1 MSGTLEVATRP
12 TPRRTAIGRVQRF
25 ATQSPARGPRAAMAI
40 LMLAA
45 ALGLC
50 ALVAPMP
57 ARAQAAV
64 DPTPIQ
70 FNDTAEE
77 ARFHALVS
85 ELRCVMCQN
94 QSLADS
100 NAQIAVDLRHEVLAL
115 MRQGKSNAEIKDFL
129 VARYG
134 EFVLYRPQVESKTW
148 LLWFGPAV
156 VLLAGGLVVAGIVR
170 RRSTQQR
177 GKAQPGDAG
186 GGAAANAAEDDQEW

>member
-1 MSGTLEVATRP
+1 MSPHYVPALKATNKPVGRGPNVAAK
-12 TPRRTAIGRVQRF
+12 PRRNALPVLALTVLLLLYALL
-25 ATQSPARGPRAAMAI
+25 APSPAH
-40 LMLAA
+40 
-45 ALGLC
+45 
-50 ALVAPMP
+50 
-57 ARAQAAV
+57 AQAAA

-70 FNDTAEE
+70 FNGDAEE

-148 LLWFGPAV
+148 LLWFGPGV

-170 RRSTQQR
+170 RRSTKQHA
-177 GKAQPGDAG
+177 KAQAGDATRG
-186 GGAAANAAEDDQEW
+186 TPAKATEDDQEW

>member
-1 MSGTLEVATRP
+1 VTRGLVLCTLLALWVVLA
-12 TPRRTAIGRVQRF
+12 
-25 ATQSPARGPRAAMAI
+25 PA
-40 LMLAA
+40 
-45 ALGLC
+45 
-50 ALVAPMP
+50 P

-70 FNDTAEE
+70 FNDSAEE

-100 NAQIAVDLRHEVLAL
+100 NAQIAVDLRHEVLSL
-115 MRQGKSNAEIKDFL
+115 MRQGKTNTEIKDFL

-156 VLLAGGLVVAGIVR
+156 VLLAGGVVVAGIVR
-170 RRSTQQR
+170 RRSVQQR
-177 GKAQPGDAG
+177 SSAPGKAARNAPG
-186 GGAAANAAEDDQEW
+186 NAAEDDQEW